1 MINGLSHSSTDTTTL
16 SEGSVLNAKQGF
28 GGSHPSGAEPQSFA
42 ALLLGTDAETLDL
55 EMGSGSTESEAF
67 DPLELVSTLADDTT
81 TETNDDSALLVATA
95 TAATTT
101 NLTNSAKEPSVSASS
116 SAKDSLVS
124 AVSNVMSTSASLT
137 TAQVATNQ
145 LATSSLVTQNVV
157 DSRLIDVAAVKD
169 QTVSADPL
177 LNNHS
182 QSARSELN
190 ANLQFRTVMDKSLS
204 AQELGE
210 RLSATI
216 ADKVSVQINAK
227 TPTATIRLDPPELG
241 KIELV
246 VKLDSDKLHVQIN
259 ASSNTTR
266 ESIQMTSDRLRAELV
281 EQNFLN
287 VDVSVSGEHQQSADQ
302 DYFVS
307 SDEIMVANNSAG
319 LELDAVEDIDN
330 SELARA

>member
-16 SEGSVLNAKQGF
+16 AEGSVLNAKQGF
-28 GGSHPSGAEPQSFA
+28 GGSLPSGSETQSFA
-42 ALLLGTDAETLDL
+42 ALLLGTDSETLEFEL
-55 EMGSGSTESEAF
+55 GVGSTETG
-67 DPLELVSTLADDTT
+67 DILDLVSTLTDDATA
-81 TETNDDSALLVATA
+81 EMSDDSVALTTVAVATTHLANA
-95 TAATTT
+95 T
-101 NLTNSAKEPSVSASS
+101 KEPSLSASS

-145 LATSSLVTQNVV
+145 LATGSLITQNVV
-157 DSRLIDVAAVKD
+157 DSRLIDVAAVRE
-169 QTVSADPL
+169 QTVSADAL

-190 ANLQFRTVMDKSLS
+190 ANLQFRAVMDKSLS

-227 TPTATIRLDPPELG
+227 TPTATIRLDPPDLG

-246 VKLDSDKLHVQIN
+246 VKLDNDKLHIQIN

-287 VDVSVSGEHQQSADQ
+287 VDVSVSGDQQQTTEQ

-307 SDEIMVANNSAG
+307 GDEFMVVENSAG
-319 LELDAVEDIDN
+319 LDLDTVQDVDN
-330 SELARA
+330 NELARA

>member
-16 SEGSVLNAKQGF
+16 AEGSVLNAKQGF
-28 GGSHPSGAEPQSFA
+28 SDSLPSGTMAQSFA
-42 ALLLGTDAETLDL
+42 ALL
-55 EMGSGSTESEAF
+55 SGTESETLEFELGVSATEAESG
-67 DPLELVSTLADDTT
+67 DTIELVSTLADDATA
-81 TETNDDSALLVATA
+81 EMSDDLTAAPVATTHLA
-95 TAATTT
+95 
-101 NLTNSAKEPSVSASS
+101 NVAKDPSVSVSS

-124 AVSNVMSTSASLT
+124 AVSNVVSTSASLT
-137 TAQVATNQ
+137 TAQTATNQ

-157 DSRLIDVAAVKD
+157 DSRLIDVVAVKEH
-169 QTVSADPL
+169 TVSTDAL

-182 QSARSELN
+182 QSTRSELN
-190 ANLQFRTVMDKSLS
+190 ANLRFRAVMDKSLS

-227 TPTATIRLDPPELG
+227 TPTATIRLDPPDLG

-246 VKLDSDKLHVQIN
+246 VKLDNDKLHIQIN

-287 VDVSVSGEHQQSADQ
+287 VDVSVSGDQQQNAEQ

-307 SDEIMVANNSAG
+307 SDEFMVVDNSAG
-319 LELDAVEDIDN
+319 LDLDTVQDIDN
-330 SELARA
+330 NELARA

>member
-16 SEGSVLNAKQGF
+16 AEGTVLNSKQGF
-28 GGSHPSGAEPQSFA
+28 GSSANKPQSFA
-42 ALLLGTDAETLDL
+42 ALLLGTDSETLEFEL
-55 EMGSGSTESEAF
+55 GVGAAEAESGDTL
-67 DPLELVSTLADDTT
+67 DLVSTLADDATA
-81 TETNDDSALLVATA
+81 EMNDEAVALTAVAVATTHLANA
-95 TAATTT
+95 T
-101 NLTNSAKEPSVSASS
+101 KEPSVSASS

-145 LATSSLVTQNVV
+145 LATSSLVAQNIV
-157 DSRLIDVAAVKD
+157 DSRLIDVAAVKE
-169 QTVSADPL
+169 QTVSADAL

-190 ANLQFRTVMDKSLS
+190 ANLQFRAVMDKSLS

-227 TPTATIRLDPPELG
+227 TPTATIRLDPPDLG

-246 VKLDSDKLHVQIN
+246 VKLDNDKLHIQIN

-287 VDVSVSGEHQQSADQ
+287 VDVSVSGDQQQNTEQ

-307 SDEIMVANNSAG
+307 SDEFMVVDNSAG
-319 LELDAVEDIDN
+319 LDLDTLQDIDN
-330 SELARA
+330 NELARA